1 MAKVTVVGGG
11 LAGCEAAWQLAERGH
26 DVTLIEMRPVRR
38 TPAHQTDR
46 LAELV
51 CTNSFKSTDP
61 TNAHGLLK
69 TEMVALGSLL
79 LAAAEEARIP
89 AGAALAVDREI
100 FSGRMTELI
109 ASHPRITI
117 ERREVTTLPEGP
129 TVLATGP
136 LTSDALADEIAAL
149 LGDDGLAFYD
159 AIAPIVSGDSID
171 MNVAYFLSRYGKGD
185 GDDYLNC
192 PLDREQYLAFLH
204 ALREADIYPG
214 HEWENI
220 RIADEGEA
228 ASGTGASAPGADDGA
243 DGGRGAAPDG
253 TAGRVGPDGVP
264 YFEGCLPIEV
274 LASRGDDTLRF
285 GPMKPVGLPDPRTG
299 REPYAVLQLRRE
311 DKAGQMWNLVGFQTR
326 LRTGEQR
333 RVFRMIPGLEN
344 AEFLRYGSI
353 HRNTYLNFPARLNA
367 YGAHPSRP
375 ELIFAGQL
383 TGVEGYTESAASGIL
398 AGVNL
403 DRIVR
408 GLEPVLPPSTTMLGG
423 LYRYLR
429 EGDPKAF
436 APMNSNFGLLDPLQE
451 RIRDK
456 RAKRERLV
464 ERARRDF
471 AAWMREHGIEP
482 VEIAARAAA

>member
-1 MAKVTVVGGG
+1 MAKVTVAGGG

-26 DVTLIEMRPVRR
+26 DVTLVEMRPVQR
-38 TPAHQTDR
+38 TPAHQTDG

-61 TNAHGLLK
+61 ANAHGLLK
-69 TEMVALGSLL
+69 TEMRALGSLL
-79 LAAAEEARIP
+79 LTAAEEARVP
-89 AGAALAVDREI
+89 AGAALAVDRDV
-100 FSGRMTELI
+100 FSRRMTAFIE
-109 ASHPRITI
+109 SHPRITI
-117 ERREVTTLPEGP
+117 ERREVTRLPEGP
-129 TVLATGP
+129 TVMATGP
-136 LTSDALADEIAAL
+136 LTSDALTDAITEI

-159 AIAPIVSGDSID
+159 SIAPIISFESID
-171 MNVAYFLSRYGKGD
+171 LDVAYFMSRYGKGD

-192 PLDREQYLAFLH
+192 PLDREQYEAFLA

-214 HEWENI
+214 HDWENI
-220 RIADEGEA
+220 
-228 ASGTGASAPGADDGA
+228 PF
-243 DGGRGAAPDG
+243 
-253 TAGRVGPDGVP
+253 
-264 YFEGCLPIEV
+264 FEGCLPIEV
-274 LASRGDDTLRF
+274 MATRGDDTLRF

-299 REPYAVLQLRRE
+299 RDPYAVLQLRRE
-311 DKAGQMWNLVGFQTR
+311 DKDGRMWNLVGFQTR

-353 HRNTYLNFPARLNA
+353 HRNTYLNFPARLNE
-367 YGAHPSRP
+367 YGAPEARP
-375 ELIFAGQL
+375 DLIFAGQL

-403 DRIVR
+403 DRLVR
-408 GLEPVLPPSTTMLGG
+408 GKAPVVPPSTTMLGG

-429 EGDPKAF
+429 EGNPKDF
-436 APMNSNFGLLDPLQE
+436 APMNSNFGLLDSLNE

-456 RAKRERLV
+456 RRKRERLA
-464 ERARRDF
+464 ERAQEAF

-482 VEIAARAAA
+482 VEVEAGVAA

>member
-1 MAKVTVVGGG
+1 MARVTVAGGG

-26 DVTLIEMRPVRR
+26 DVTLFEMRPVRG
-38 TPAHQTDR
+38 TPAHRTER

-69 TEMVALGSLL
+69 AEMAALGSLL
-79 LAAAEEARIP
+79 LAAAEEARVP
-89 AGAALAVDREI
+89 AGAALAVDRDI
-100 FSGRMTELI
+100 FSARMTAMVE
-109 ASHPRITI
+109 SHPRITVV
-117 ERREVTTLPEGP
+117 RREVTEIPEGP
-129 TVLATGP
+129 AILATGP
-136 LTSDALADEIAAL
+136 LTSDALAAAIAAL
-149 LGDDGLAFYD
+149 LGDNALAFYD
-159 AIAPIVSGDSID
+159 AIAPIVSLESID
-171 MNVAYFLSRYGKGD
+171 LGVAYRLSRYGKGD

-192 PLDREQYLAFLH
+192 PLDREQYLAFVR

-220 RIADEGEA
+220 RI
-228 ASGTGASAPGADDGA
+228 DDGGERGGSA
-243 DGGRGAAPDG
+243 AAGRGPG
-253 TAGRVGPDGVP
+253 GVP

-274 LASRGDDTLRF
+274 MAARGDDTLRF

-311 DKAGQMWNLVGFQTR
+311 DRAGQMWNLVGFQTR

-333 RVFRMIPGLEN
+333 RVFRMIPGLEQ

-353 HRNTYLNFPARLNA
+353 HRNTYLNFPARLSA
-367 YGAHPSRP
+367 HGAPPSRAD
-375 ELIFAGQL
+375 LIFAGQL

-398 AGVNL
+398 AGINL
-403 DRIVR
+403 DRLVR
-408 GLEPVLPPSTTMLGG
+408 GEAPVLPPSTTMLGG

-429 EGDPKAF
+429 EGDPRAF
-436 APMNSNFGLLDPLQE
+436 APMNSNFGLLDPLSE

-456 RAKRERLV
+456 RRKRERLV
-464 ERARRDF
+464 ERARSEL
-471 AAWMREHGIEP
+471 AAWMRAHEIER
-482 VEIAARAAA
+482 VEVEAGAAA